1 MLNCGPSGAL
11 FFNNNNMA
19 INLDSSWVDD
29 VTSYSSIVEDE
40 MSYDPVQN
48 IREDY
53 NSWYRD
59 RLFDAGRALGIYQ
72 SDSVNPHTL
81 QMPVIHAS
89 TPELTGTITTHSAP
103 IRIDTADVSRAHVF
117 TDGVFTDGRTEV
129 FVRGGQVVNLTDSV
143 PYFTGS
149 NRPQSL
155 LEDDVDDENDAEEA
169 LSDLREELS
178 MRIEEVDEDLRA
190 RVEELETIVQEQ
202 RTRISDL
209 ASQLSHIREDM
220 RSMMDRL
227 HPILR
232 DREEEDYR
240 RQLDIQRQR
249 MAPTRFVS
257 PERISQMRFDPAQ
270 PIYTYDPT

>member
-19 INLDSSWVDD
+19 INLDSFCVDD

-72 SDSVNPHTL
+72 SDSVSPHTL

-89 TPELTGTITTHSAP
+89 TPELTSTITTHSAP

-117 TDGVFTDGRTEV
+117 TDGVFTDGSTEF
-129 FVRGGQVVNLTDSV
+129 FVRSGQVVNGTGSG

-149 NRPQSL
+149 TRPQSL
-155 LEDDVDDENDAEEA
+155 IVDDLEEDLGDEEEA

-178 MRIEEVDEDLRA
+178 MRIEEVDEDLRG
-190 RVEELETIVQEQ
+190 RIEELETTVQEQ
-202 RTRISDL
+202 SARISDL

-220 RSMMDRL
+220 RSLMDRL

-240 RQLDIQRQR
+240 WQLEIQRQR
-249 MAPTRFVS
+249 MAPTRLIS
-257 PERISQMRFDPAQ
+257 PEMVSQMRFDPNS
-270 PIYTYDPT
+270 P